1 MPGKGDEETLA
12 TAMSSLLTLLE
23 YINGLI
29 DNFQFKEQDDQEN
42 K

>member
-12 TAMSSLLTLLE
+12 MATSSLLTLLE

-29 DNFQFKEQDDQEN
+29 DHEKFECKEPEE
-42 K
+42 